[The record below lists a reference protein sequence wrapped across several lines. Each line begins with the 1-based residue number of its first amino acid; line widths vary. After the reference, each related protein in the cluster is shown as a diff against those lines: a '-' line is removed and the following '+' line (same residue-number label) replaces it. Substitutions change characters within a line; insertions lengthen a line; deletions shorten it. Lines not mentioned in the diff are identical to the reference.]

1 MSSNN
6 KITSY
11 LLNLNAKYPLD
22 ISGEDMQRIEINGYL
37 YGNKSLENS
46 NFQNVNFEGSD
57 IAFINFNGSN
67 FSNAQLKNCKFMS
80 CHLENVNFENAD
92 LSHVDFMMCDF
103 NNSNFTKANLTGAIV
118 CSAEFINCVL
128 KDTLLQKAD
137 CSSTDFT
144 NANLQN
150 AILIG
155 ADLSSAE
162 LSDSDLSGANL
173 TNANLKYANLTNAKL
188 NGADLTG
195 IKICETDTDIAEI
208 IGEENFRKAVIIPYF
223 PPIHRSINF
232 IFESDKYVEYI
243 LNDEREKAGNP
254 LFSNTST
261 TIKVITKVVLF
272 GVFYYVEINTQN
284 EHILSFAEKVN
295 IPEKTLSVIRENE
308 TKITLQSIDVNE
320 NGYSIPNFGITIF
333 LAEFSST
340 VLKCEFHLRDFGDEY
355 DIELLNSDLEKYL
368 RS

>member
-1 MSSNN
+1 MSSPN
-6 KITSY
+6 KITTY
-11 LLNLNAKYPLD
+11 LLNLNAKYSLD
-22 ISGEDMQRIEINGYL
+22 ISGEDMQGIEINGHL
-37 YGNKSLENS
+37 YENRSLENS
-46 NFQNVNFEGSD
+46 NFQNVNLEGAD
-57 IAFINFNGSN
+57 IAFINFDGSN
-67 FSNAQLKNCKFMS
+67 FSNTRLKNCKFMS

-92 LSHVDFMMCDF
+92 LSNVDFALCDF
-103 NNSNFTKANLTGAIV
+103 NNSNFTKANLTGADV
-118 CSAEFINCVL
+118 CSAEFINANL
-128 KDTLLQKAD
+128 KDAILQKAD
-137 CSSTDFT
+137 CSSTNFT

-150 AILIG
+150 ANLTG

-243 LNDEREKAGNP
+243 LNEEREKTSNP
-254 LFSNTST
+254 IFSNTST
-261 TIKVITKVVLF
+261 TIKVITKVVHY
-272 GVFYYVEINTQN
+272 GVFYCVEINTKN

-295 IPEKTLSVIRENE
+295 IPEKTLYVKRENE
-308 TKITLQSIDVNE
+308 TKITLQSIDVDE
-320 NGYSIPNFGITIF
+320 NGNSIPNFGITIF
-333 LAEFSST
+333 LAEFCSS

-368 RS
+368 